1 MSLPSSAP
9 PAPER
14 ASPLFSIV
22 VPLYNCLTLTQAML
36 ASLEATIPAKYTYE
50 IIFVDDG
57 STDGTREWL
66 ATLRRGNFHVIL
78 NAGNLGYAR
87 ANNRG
92 VGVARGT
99 YLLLLNN
106 DLVLLPGWL
115 EPMLAAHEALGSGAG
130 VIGNVQLDAATGAV
144 DHAGIVINVQG
155 KPVHARALP
164 GWRTPWSAPFRE
176 VPAVTGACLLIAR
189 ALWNE
194 LGGFDEAYVNG
205 GEDVDLCFRARA
217 AGRVNVVALRSV
229 VRHHVSSSA
238 GRKLRDEENSYRL
251 ARTWGPEFLTASE
264 HATYEWS
271 HAHLAAAF
279 REPRPLEYRTTLRAL
294 AHALHLRRAPPPEAV
309 NAIRAGQAGEF
320 QRWRRMFGEQPDF
333 SRPATPTGGSDGP
346 RERRPAAV
354 D

>member
-1 MSLPSSAP
+1 M
-9 PAPER
+9 
-14 ASPLFSIV
+14 V
-22 VPLYNCLTLTQAML
+22 VPLYNCLPLTQAML
-36 ASLEATIPAKYTYE
+36 ASLEATVPSRFPYE
-50 IIFVDDG
+50 VIFVDDG

-66 ATLRRGNFHVIL
+66 AALRRNGIRVEFNER
-78 NAGNLGYAR
+78 NLGYAG

-92 VGVARGT
+92 VAVARGT
-99 YLLLLNN
+99 HLFLLNN

-115 EPMLAAHEALGSGAG
+115 EPMLAAHETLGPRAG
-130 VIGNVQLDAATGAV
+130 VIGNVQLDARSGAV

-155 KPVHARALP
+155 KPVHARRLP
-164 GWRTPWSAPFRE
+164 RWRTRWSAPMQE

-189 ALWNE
+189 ELWNQ

-229 VRHHVSSSA
+229 VRHHVSSST

-251 ARTWGPEFLTASE
+251 ARTWGREFLAASRN
-264 HATYEWS
+264 ATYEWS

-279 REPRPLEYRTTLRAL
+279 REPRPLEYPTTLRAL
-294 AHALHLRRAPPPEAV
+294 AYALHLRQSPPPEAV
-309 NAIRAGQAGEF
+309 HAIEAGQAEEF
-320 QRWRRMFGEQPDF
+320 ERWRRMFPDE
-333 SRPATPTGGSDGP
+333 PTLNAAPPRAADSVAPRGP
-346 RERRPAAV
+346 QPAAA